1 MASSSKNNFE
11 TIQNMLYSKVTVNPG
26 EMLELPANDKQIEV
40 IQKDLSSRAVDFIER
55 QKRLIEKEV
64 ERLKIKN
71 SISNSTLFDE
81 VLHDK
86 NKRSEKQKC
95 SEILSFTLRKL
106 SPTELTKFG
115 LDTTKTY
122 YIIDGIQCDSVAAIV
137 GFKVGDII
145 IGMYNTDGNV
155 KELLDY
161 NDEEALYNS
170 NGNDIYDDR
179 TILYINIRVLRHVK
193 TTLDFDLSYLNITPI
208 FERISSNVL
217 YHGKRF
223 VLPYYGNQNNT
234 VIQLGSLFLKKYI
247 SGLTDY
253 KQVGGMQPVQP
264 SLAQGLGIRNPLASA
279 ASSSAPARAS
289 AAIDRSVA
297 SSQGV
302 GPQLLSGATNGS
314 VARSAAAESQ
324 LLSATT
330 QGNAAPAG
338 AAISNTVAQLS
349 APVQSNIA
357 QSLGNADPL
366 ASATFNPSLAQGL
379 GNTNAQASAASSS
392 APARA
397 SAAID
402 RSVASSQGVGPQLLS
417 GATNG
422 SVASGAAVGPQLLS
436 AATNDSVAPA
446 GAAVS
451 NTVAPTSA
459 AVQSNVARGVQNSN
473 VLTSAALN
481 TNVALGLGNTNA
493 QASAASSS
501 APPRASGAI
510 DGSVASA
517 QSVRPQLLSAAI
529 QSNVA
534 SAAAVAPQA
543 LRAARQRNMAAAGA
557 VVSGTVAPTSAAV
570 QSNVARGVQNSNALT
585 SAALNTSIA
594 RGLGN
599 TNAQASAALSSAPP
613 RASGATN
620 GSVAR
625 AAAAVPLQLHSVI
638 QQNIGL
644 SRAVENNSIT
654 FPDGI
659 LPTGQHPLKKQRI
672 LLINLY
678 LNQIF
683 NKILLNTNKSIP
695 LLYKNSTN
703 NTQESYSLPNYPQI
717 DYKNDKQ
724 IISKV
729 NSLLDPNKS
738 ISSEPCSYQ
747 GGNNFRI
754 KKQKTIKKK
763 IRNIKNKKSLKNNIK
778 IKMNKKI
785 KKYVKKGIKNNIK
798 KQKQEKQQKQQ
809 QENKYRIK
817 KLLESK
823 IHEKINKLK
832 LNKTKNWSQNKS
844 YHHSRQKYTRKNY

>member
-264 SLAQGLGIRNPLASA
+264 SLAQS
-279 ASSSAPARAS
+279 
-289 AAIDRSVA
+289 
-297 SSQGV
+297 
-302 GPQLLSGATNGS
+302 LS
-314 VARSAAAESQ
+314 
-324 LLSATT
+324 
-330 QGNAAPAG
+330 
-338 AAISNTVAQLS
+338 
-349 APVQSNIA
+349 
-357 QSLGNADPL
+357 
-366 ASATFNPSLAQGL
+366 
-379 GNTNAQASAASSS
+379 NTNAQASAASSS

-397 SAAID
+397 SAATD
-402 RSVASSQGVGPQLLS
+402 
-417 GATNG
+417 G
-422 SVASGAAVGPQLLS
+422 SVAPAAAVSPLQLRATTQLNVASAAAVGPQALRATTQRNAAPAGAVVSGTVAPTSAAVQSNVAQSLGNADPPGSSAVQQNIAQGVQNLS
-436 AATNDSVAPA
+436 PQQALAASSSAPARASAATDGSVAPAAAVSPLQLRATTQLNVASAAAVGPQALRAATNDSVAPA

-451 NTVAPTSA
+451 N
-459 AVQSNVARGVQNSN
+459 
-473 VLTSAALN
+473 
-481 TNVALGLGNTNA
+481 
-493 QASAASSS
+493 
-501 APPRASGAI
+501 
-510 DGSVASA
+510 
-517 QSVRPQLLSAAI
+517 
-529 QSNVA
+529 
-534 SAAAVAPQA
+534 
-543 LRAARQRNMAAAGA
+543 
-557 VVSGTVAPTSAAV
+557 TVAPTSAAV

-785 KKYVKKGIKNNIK
+785 KKCVKKGIKNNIK
-798 KQKQEKQQKQQ
+798 KQKQEKQEKRQ

-817 KLLESK
+817 KLIESK
-823 IHEKINKLK
+823 IYEKINKLK
-832 LNKTKNWSQNKS
+832 LNKTKNWSKNKN
-844 YHHSRQKYTRKNY
+844 YNSRQKYTRKNY